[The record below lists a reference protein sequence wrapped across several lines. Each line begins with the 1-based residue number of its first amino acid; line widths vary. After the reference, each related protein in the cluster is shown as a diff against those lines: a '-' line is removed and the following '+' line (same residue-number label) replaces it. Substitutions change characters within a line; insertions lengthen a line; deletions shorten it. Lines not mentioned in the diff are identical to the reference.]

1 MHPYIERL
9 KEELDRNPPCY
20 GYPDANSLLEMLYL
34 WYAEWN
40 PINSEQIRQ
49 DFWELESCFCGCREK
64 RIDDALDVVTRLCK
78 NHEQLPFWRDCV
90 WASGWPMS
98 YNK

>member
-40 PINSEQIRQ
+40 PINSEQIRL
-49 DFWELESCFCGCREK
+49 DFRELGSYFCGCTER
-64 RIDDALDVVTRLCK
+64 RIDEAMDIVTRLCK
-78 NHEQLPFWRDCV
+78 NHEQLAFLEGLRV
-90 WASGWPMS
+90 GIRLA
-98 YNK
+98 NEL